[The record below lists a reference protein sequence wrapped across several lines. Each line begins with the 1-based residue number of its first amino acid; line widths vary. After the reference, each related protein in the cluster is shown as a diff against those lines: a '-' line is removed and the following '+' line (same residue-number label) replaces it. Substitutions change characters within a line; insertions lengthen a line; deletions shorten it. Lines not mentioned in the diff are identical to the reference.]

1 MSVGVPGRGFCV
13 RALVDHR
20 ERRVEVA
27 ELGLVAFGN
36 GG

>member
-1 MSVGVPGRGFCV
+1 MVCLSRHA
-13 RALVDHR
+13 ALVDHR
-20 ERRVEVA
+20 ERRVEVDEH